1 MPPSL
6 EIDCVT
12 AGHAISEHFAIQ
24 TLVGTREPMFASPV
38 ARKWL
43 VAFVSLLR
51 RYLWSIS
58 CSAIFMQPCEKGS
71 ALAHVR
77 RFADMS
83 QVWE

>member
-24 TLVGTREPMFASPV
+24 TLVGTREPMFASTV

-51 RYLWSIS
+51 RYLWNPLEYIVLGYFH
-58 CSAIFMQPCEKGS
+58 A
-71 ALAHVR
+71 AV
-77 RFADMS
+77 
-83 QVWE
+83 